1 LKQNY
6 QRILPVI
13 LILGLSVF
21 ATIIISTGFTLI
33 KGSRDFIADEGQ
45 SIDVRVASVIA
56 GKLHKDGSLM
66 SELLSLDIPTEAV
79 NKIIAKLSKLFDL
92 KQAQTGDEYKVYLTS
107 ADSVLAFEYKTKN
120 NKKYRLNRV
129 GGDFL
134 DQIWDGHNEKRVEF
148 AGAVVETDLWDAL
161 VQVLPDPN
169 MFARIAE
176 IYAGQ
181 IDLFTDTNPGD
192 TFKIVFEGYYSDGDF
207 VRCGDILG
215 VEYILAG
222 KPYRAFQYTDPD
234 GYSDYYDEHGYS
246 LRRAMLKSPLDYRCI
261 TSRFS
266 YRRLHP
272 ILKTYRPHLGVDF
285 AAAPGT
291 PVVAAGDGTVIFR
304 GRVHGFGNYLEIQH
318 DFDMTTNYGHLQKF
332 ADGTMPGQR
341 VVQGQIIGYVG
352 SSGEATGPHLDY
364 RVKRGGQYVNPLKMT
379 LPAMPPVKAQYLSDY
394 RSTVAQRVQIL
405 KRQVDTK
412 VYVLNQ

>member
-1 LKQNY
+1 MSAFVTA
-6 QRILPVI
+6 I
-13 LILGLSVF
+13 F
-21 ATIIISTGFTLI
+21 STGFSLI
-33 KGSRDFIADEGQ
+33 KGSRDFSQDEGQ
-45 SIDVRVASVIA
+45 SIDVRVASVVT
-56 GKLHKDGSLM
+56 GKLEQNGSLM
-66 SELLSLDIPTEAV
+66 SNLLNLDIPTEAV
-79 NKIIAKLSKLFDL
+79 NKITAKLSKLFDL
-92 KQAQTGDEYKVYLTS
+92 KQTQAGDEYKVYLTS
-107 ADSVLAFEYKTKN
+107 TDSVLAFEYKTADD
-120 NKKYRLNRV
+120 KKYRLNQV

-134 DQIWDGHNEKRVEF
+134 DQTWDGRNEKRVEF
-148 AGAVVETDLWDAL
+148 AGAVVDTDLWDAL

-192 TFKIVFEGYYSDGDF
+192 TFKIVFEGFYTDGNF
-207 VRCGDILG
+207 IRCGDILAI
-215 VEYILAG
+215 EYVLAG
-222 KPYRAFQYTDPD
+222 KPYRAFQYTDTD
-234 GYSDYYDEHGYS
+234 GYSDYYDENGYS

-291 PVVAAGDGTVIFR
+291 PVVAAGSGTIIFR
-304 GRVHGFGNYLEIQH
+304 GRVHGFGNFIEIQH
-318 DFDMTTNYGHLQKF
+318 DFDMTTGYGHLQKF
-332 ADGTMPGQR
+332 AANTMPGQR
-341 VVQGQIIGYVG
+341 VVQGQVIGYVG

-364 RVKRGGQYVNPLKMT
+364 RVKRGGQYINPLKMT

>member
-1 LKQNY
+1 
-6 QRILPVI
+6 
-13 LILGLSVF
+13 LIVGLSIF
-21 ATIIISTGFTLI
+21 ATALVSNGISLYKSAGEF
-33 KGSRDFIADEGQ
+33 SFDDSQ
-45 SIDVRVASVIA
+45 SIDVRVASVLS
-56 GKLHKDGSLM
+56 GKLDQNGSLLTQ
-66 SELLSLDIPTEAV
+66 LLSLDIPGNAV
-79 NKIIAKLSKLFDL
+79 NRIASKLSKLFDL
-92 KQAQTGDEYKVYLTS
+92 KQTRAGDEYKVYLTS
-107 ADSVLAFEYKTKN
+107 ADSVLAFEYKTADD
-120 NKKYRLNRV
+120 KKYRLNQV

-134 DQIWDGHNEKRVEF
+134 DQSWEGQNEKRVEI

-176 IYAGQ
+176 IYASQ

-192 TFKIVFEGYYSDGDF
+192 TFKIVFEGYYTDGNF
-207 VRCGDILG
+207 VRCGDILA

-222 KPYRAFQYTDPD
+222 KPYRAFQYTDQA
-234 GYSDYYDEHGYS
+234 GYSDYYDENGYS

-272 ILKTYRPHLGVDF
+272 MLKTYRPHLGVDF

-291 PVVAAGDGTVIFR
+291 PVVAAGSGTIIFH
-304 GRVHGFGNYLEIQH
+304 GRVSGFGNFVEIQH
-318 DFDMTTNYGHLQKF
+318 DFGMSTSYGHLQKF
-332 ADGTMPGQR
+332 AVNTMPGQR
-341 VVQGQIIGYVG
+341 VAQGQVIGYVG
-352 SSGEATGPHLDY
+352 STGEATGPHLDY
-364 RVKRGGQYVNPLKMT
+364 RVKRNGQYINPLKMT
-379 LPAMPPVKAQYLSDY
+379 LPAMPPVKAAYFSDY
-394 RSTVAQRVQIL
+394 RSLVTQRIQIL